1 MSGNQPE
8 MPVVS
13 EVIMAADPKFIAD
26 AEFLLLAINM
36 RLIVFDSFKLFVQD
50 LIAEVSHEEAHNES
64 NDGSYKH
71 LWVPGLIHV
80 YFWFGTAE

>member
-1 MSGNQPE
+1 

-13 EVIMAADPKFIAD
+13 EVIVAADPKFIAD

-50 LIAEVSHEEAHNES
+50 LIAEVSH
-64 NDGSYKH
+64 
-71 LWVPGLIHV
+71 
-80 YFWFGTAE
+80 